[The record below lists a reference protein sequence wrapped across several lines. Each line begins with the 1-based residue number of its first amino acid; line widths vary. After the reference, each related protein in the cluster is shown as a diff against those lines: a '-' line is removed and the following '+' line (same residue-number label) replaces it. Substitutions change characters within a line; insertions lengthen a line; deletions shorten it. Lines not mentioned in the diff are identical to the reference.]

1 MFIALRIFDAYI
13 TSSLGLP
20 RSLRVTNPSYI
31 IPTDATFIES
41 HEMLVASNANVELL
55 EIMSTARENIFFT
68 DTTTPGQPK
77 LISAPLLRETSDS
90 LDRWTQKYRVFTRV
104 TEDAS
109 TEAIK

>member
-41 HEMLVASNANVELL
+41 HEMLVASNANLELL
-55 EIMSTARENIFFT
+55 EIMSTARESIFFT
-68 DTTTPGQPK
+68 DTTTPGQPR
-77 LISAPLLRETSDS
+77 LISAALLRETNESSIDGHRNIVLS
-90 LDRWTQKYRVFTRV
+90 HESPRMLL
-104 TEDAS
+104 
-109 TEAIK
+109 